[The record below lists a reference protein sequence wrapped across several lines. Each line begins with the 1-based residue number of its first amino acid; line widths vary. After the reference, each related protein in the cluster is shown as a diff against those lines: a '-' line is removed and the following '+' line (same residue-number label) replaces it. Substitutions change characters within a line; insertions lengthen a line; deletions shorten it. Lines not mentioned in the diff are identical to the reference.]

1 MLDILLDTFLDS
13 LKLLPFLLITYL
25 LMEYL
30 EHKSLKS
37 NTKLMEKSGKLG
49 PLWGS
54 ILGVLP
60 QCGFSVA
67 SSNLYVSRVISL
79 GTLISI
85 YLSTSDEMLVV
96 LLSKSVSIKILLL
109 LVILKVLVG
118 MSFGFLIDFLFRKK
132 NNNFD
137 SELCEREDCHCGSN
151 IFTSSI
157 KHTFNT
163 YIFILGVTFLFNVL
177 TSFVSMDKVSLFL
190 RNFSFLTPFILGV
203 IGLIPSCA
211 SSVIITELFLDNVI
225 SLGSA
230 LAGLFANSGVAL
242 AVLFRN
248 NKNRKENFLILGI
261 LYIISV
267 VSGIIINIIIG

>member
-37 NTKLMEKSGKLG
+37 NTKLMERAGKLG

-96 LLSKSVSIKILLL
+96 LLSKSVSIKIILL

-211 SSVIITELFLDNVI
+211 SSVIITELFLGNVI

>member
-96 LLSKSVSIKILLL
+96 LLSKSVSIKIILL

-118 MSFGFLIDFLFRKK
+118 MFFGFLIDFLFRKK

>member
-67 SSNLYVSRVISL
+67 ASNLYVSRVISL

-96 LLSKSVSIKILLL
+96 LLSKSVSIKIILL

-118 MSFGFLIDFLFRKK
+118 MVFGFLIDFLFRKK

>member
-37 NTKLMEKSGKLG
+37 NTKLMERAGKLG

-96 LLSKSVSIKILLL
+96 LLSKSVSIKIILL
-109 LVILKVLVG
+109 LVILKILVG
-118 MSFGFLIDFLFRKK
+118 MFFGFLIDFLFRKK

-225 SLGSA
+225 SLVSA

>member
-25 LMEYL
+25 IMEYL

-96 LLSKSVSIKILLL
+96 LLSKSVSIKIIIL

>member
-37 NTKLMEKSGKLG
+37 NTKLIERAGKLG

-67 SSNLYVSRVISL
+67 ASNLYVSRVISL

-96 LLSKSVSIKILLL
+96 LLSKSVSIKIILL

>member
-37 NTKLMEKSGKLG
+37 NTKLMERAGKLG

-96 LLSKSVSIKILLL
+96 LLSKSVSIKIILL

>member
-37 NTKLMEKSGKLG
+37 NTKLMERAGKLG

-60 QCGFSVA
+60 QCGFSIA

-96 LLSKSVSIKILLL
+96 LLSKSVSIKIILL

-118 MSFGFLIDFLFRKK
+118 MFFGFLIDFLFRKK

>member
-37 NTKLMEKSGKLG
+37 NTRLMEKSGKLG

-96 LLSKSVSIKILLL
+96 LLSKSVSIKIILL

>member
-96 LLSKSVSIKILLL
+96 LLSKSVSIKIILL

-177 TSFVSMDKVSLFL
+177 TSFVSMDKVSLIL

>member
-60 QCGFSVA
+60 QCGFSVV

-96 LLSKSVSIKILLL
+96 LLSKSVSIKIILL

-118 MSFGFLIDFLFRKK
+118 MFFGFLIDFLFRKK

>member
-267 VSGIIINIIIG
+267 VSGMIINIIIG

>member
-67 SSNLYVSRVISL
+67 ASNLYVSRVISL

-96 LLSKSVSIKILLL
+96 LLSKSVSIKIILL

-118 MSFGFLIDFLFRKK
+118 MVFGFLIDFLFRKK

-267 VSGIIINIIIG
+267 VSGIVINIIIG

>member
-37 NTKLMEKSGKLG
+37 NTKLMERAGKLG

-54 ILGVLP
+54 ILGILP

-96 LLSKSVSIKILLL
+96 LLSKSVSIKIILL
-109 LVILKVLVG
+109 LVVLKILVG
-118 MSFGFLIDFLFRKK
+118 MFFGFLIDFLFRKK

>member
-37 NTKLMEKSGKLG
+37 NTKLIERSGKLG

-96 LLSKSVSIKILLL
+96 LLSKSVSIKIILL

-118 MSFGFLIDFLFRKK
+118 MFFGFLIDFLFRKK

>member
-67 SSNLYVSRVISL
+67 ASNLYVSRVISL

-96 LLSKSVSIKILLL
+96 LLSKSVSIKIIIL

-118 MSFGFLIDFLFRKK
+118 MFFGFLIDFLFRKK

>member
-37 NTKLMEKSGKLG
+37 NTKLMERAGKLG

-67 SSNLYVSRVISL
+67 ASNLYVSRVISL

-96 LLSKSVSIKILLL
+96 LLSKSASIKIILL

-118 MSFGFLIDFLFRKK
+118 MFFGFLIDFLFRKK

>member
-37 NTKLMEKSGKLG
+37 NTKLMERAGKLG

-96 LLSKSVSIKILLL
+96 LLSKSVSIKIILL

-118 MSFGFLIDFLFRKK
+118 MFFGFLIDFLFRKK

-163 YIFILGVTFLFNVL
+163 YIFILGVTFLFNFL
-177 TSFVSMDKVSLFL
+177 TSFVSMDNVSLFL
-190 RNFSFLTPFILGV
+190 KNFSFLTPFILGV

>member
-67 SSNLYVSRVISL
+67 ASNLYVSRVISL

-96 LLSKSVSIKILLL
+96 LLSKSVSIKIILL

-118 MSFGFLIDFLFRKK
+118 MFFGFLIDFLFRKK

>member
-37 NTKLMEKSGKLG
+37 NTRLMEKSGKLG

-96 LLSKSVSIKILLL
+96 LLSKSVSIKIILL

-118 MSFGFLIDFLFRKK
+118 MFFGFLIDFLFRKK

>member
-54 ILGVLP
+54 ILGILP

-67 SSNLYVSRVISL
+67 ASNLYVSRVISL

-96 LLSKSVSIKILLL
+96 LLSKSVSIKIILL

>member
-67 SSNLYVSRVISL
+67 ASNLYVSRVISL

-96 LLSKSVSIKILLL
+96 LLSKSVSIKIILL

>member
-96 LLSKSVSIKILLL
+96 LLSKSVSIKIILL

>member
-37 NTKLMEKSGKLG
+37 NTKLMERAGKLG

-96 LLSKSVSIKILLL
+96 LLSKSVSIKIILL
-109 LVILKVLVG
+109 LVILKILVG
-118 MSFGFLIDFLFRKK
+118 MFFGFLIDFLFRKK

>member
-118 MSFGFLIDFLFRKK
+118 MFFGFLIDFLFRKK

-137 SELCEREDCHCGSN
+137 SELCEREDCHCESN

>member
-37 NTKLMEKSGKLG
+37 NTRLMEKSGKLG

>member
-37 NTKLMEKSGKLG
+37 NTKLMERAGKLG

-96 LLSKSVSIKILLL
+96 LLSKSVSIKIILL

-118 MSFGFLIDFLFRKK
+118 MFFGFLIDFLFRKK

>member
-37 NTKLMEKSGKLG
+37 NTKLMERAGKLG

-96 LLSKSVSIKILLL
+96 LLSKSVSIKIILL
-109 LVILKVLVG
+109 LVVLKILVG
-118 MSFGFLIDFLFRKK
+118 MFFGFLIDFLFRKK

>member
-37 NTKLMEKSGKLG
+37 NTKLIERAGKLG

-67 SSNLYVSRVISL
+67 ASNLYVSRVISL

-96 LLSKSVSIKILLL
+96 LLSKSVSIKIILL

-118 MSFGFLIDFLFRKK
+118 MFFGFLIDFLFRKK

>member
-37 NTKLMEKSGKLG
+37 NTKLMERAGKLG

-96 LLSKSVSIKILLL
+96 LLSKSVSIKIILL
-109 LVILKVLVG
+109 LVVLKILVG
-118 MSFGFLIDFLFRKK
+118 MFFGFLIDFLFRKK

-190 RNFSFLTPFILGV
+190 RNFSFLTPFL
-203 IGLIPSCA
+203 
-211 SSVIITELFLDNVI
+211 
-225 SLGSA
+225 
-230 LAGLFANSGVAL
+230 
-242 AVLFRN
+242 
-248 NKNRKENFLILGI
+248 
-261 LYIISV
+261 
-267 VSGIIINIIIG
+267 

>member
-37 NTKLMEKSGKLG
+37 NTKLMERAGKLG

-96 LLSKSVSIKILLL
+96 LLSKSVSIKIILL
-109 LVILKVLVG
+109 LVVLKILVG
-118 MSFGFLIDFLFRKK
+118 MFFGFLIDFLFRKK

-267 VSGIIINIIIG
+267 VSEIIINIIIG

>member
-37 NTKLMEKSGKLG
+37 NTKLMEKAGKLG

-96 LLSKSVSIKILLL
+96 LLSKSVSIKIIIL

-177 TSFVSMDKVSLFL
+177 TSFVSMDKVSLLL

>member
-37 NTKLMEKSGKLG
+37 NTKLIERAGKLG

-67 SSNLYVSRVISL
+67 ASNLYVSRVISL

-96 LLSKSVSIKILLL
+96 LLSKSVSIKIILL

-211 SSVIITELFLDNVI
+211 SSIIITELFLDNVI

>member
-37 NTKLMEKSGKLG
+37 NTKLMERAGKLG

-96 LLSKSVSIKILLL
+96 LLSKSVSIKIILL

-118 MSFGFLIDFLFRKK
+118 MLFGFLIDFLFRKK